1 MAELHV
7 VLHLDDPEEKRLGIG
22 LTNLENLIRA
32 AGGPA
37 HVNAHFVVNG
47 PGVKLFKELK
57 QEFSQRLL
65 ALAEAGIHF
74 VACQNALKA
83 NAMDPSEL
91 PEGMRTVPA
100 GILELV
106 RLQQEEG
113 CAYIKP

>member
-1 MAELHV
+1 MAVLNV
-7 VLHLDDPEEKRLGIG
+7 VLHMDDPDAKRLGIG

-47 PGVKLFKELK
+47 PGVLLFRGLQPDLAE
-57 QEFSQRLL
+57 RLSG
-65 ALAEAGIHF
+65 LAEAGVHF
-74 VACQNALKA
+74 VACQNALRAKGV
-83 NAMDPSEL
+83 DVSEL
-91 PEGMRTVPA
+91 PSGMKTVAA

>member
-1 MAELHV
+1 VAELRV
-7 VLHLDDPEEKRLGIG
+7 VLHMDEPEEKRLAIG

-47 PGVKLFKELK
+47 PGVLLFRQMDKSLA
-57 QEFSQRLL
+57 QRLF
-65 ALAEAGIHF
+65 ALSEAGVHF

-83 NAMDPSEL
+83 KEVDVSEL
-91 PEGMRTVPA
+91 PPGVKTVPA

-106 RLQQEEG
+106 RLQQEDG
-113 CAYIKP
+113 CAYVKP